1 MAEIASTTARLRNA
15 LVAVTSPFLPV
26 YFLYT
31 RFPSLSLISVESAVI
46 ARELLSKQDEFLTV
60 TVGDREY
67 SISHTK
73 SVKTHANI
81 DDGVLHKTLV
91 CNEDKLGGNIV
102 R

>member
-1 MAEIASTTARLRNA
+1 MNEINFSGITTTHQL
-15 LVAVTSPFLPV
+15 
-26 YFLYT
+26 
-31 RFPSLSLISVESAVI
+31 

-60 TVGDREY
+60 TVEDREY
-67 SISHTK
+67 SISPTK

>member
-1 MAEIASTTARLRNA
+1 MNEINFSGITTTHQL
-15 LVAVTSPFLPV
+15 
-26 YFLYT
+26 
-31 RFPSLSLISVESAVI
+31 
-46 ARELLSKQDEFLTV
+46 AREDEFLTV